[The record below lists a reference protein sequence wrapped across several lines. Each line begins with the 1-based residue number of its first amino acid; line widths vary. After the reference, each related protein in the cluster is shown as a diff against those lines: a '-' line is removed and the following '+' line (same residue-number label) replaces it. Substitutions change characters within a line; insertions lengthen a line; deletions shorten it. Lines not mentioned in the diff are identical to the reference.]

1 MFRVTIRQAGTA
13 ESWELEGSLSGKW
26 AQELERCWRERTSNG
41 TGALRQVHLKAV
53 SYIDADGKRLLSE
66 MYKDGAEIKACG
78 CMARAVVEEVVREKE
93 PRGAEA
99 QTRELNSTPT
109 GSNSR

>member
-1 MFRVTIRQAGTA
+1 MLRVTVRQAGSV

-26 AQELERCWRERTSNG
+26 TQELERCWRESTSKG
-41 TGALRQVHLKAV
+41 SGALRQVHLKAV

-78 CMARAVVEEVVREKE
+78 CMARAVVEELVREKE
-93 PRGAEA
+93 TRGAEA
-99 QTRELNSTPT
+99 QTGELTSTPT
-109 GSNSR
+109 ASTSR